1 MPAEHFVSCSEV
13 VTTRKDN
20 YHWGAEGDVC
30 VWCAGCEIK
39 QLIYMMAD

>member
-1 MPAEHFVSCSEV
+1 MSAEHFVSCLEV

-20 YHWGAEGDVC
+20 YHWGAAGDVC
-30 VWCAGCEIK
+30 VCAGCEMK